1 MAILILGAVFFYLKF
16 NLPEVSAEARIVINF
31 DNGESREFK
40 GPVMADMT
48 ILEALHSSS
57 LGGDFELR
65 YSILEDGGVALA
77 KIDGAINPG
86 NLIWSF
92 YLNKKIVNT
101 ADIDKIKIKAGD
113 LIEVRYE

>member
-1 MAILILGAVFFYLKF
+1 LKF
-16 NLPEVSAEARIVINF
+16 NLPEPSAEARMVINF
-31 DNGESREFK
+31 ENGESREFK

-65 YSILEDGGVALA
+65 YSIREDGGVALA

-86 NLIWSF
+86 NRTWYF
-92 YLNKKIVNT
+92 YLNKEPMNA

-113 LIEVRYE
+113 LIEVEYE